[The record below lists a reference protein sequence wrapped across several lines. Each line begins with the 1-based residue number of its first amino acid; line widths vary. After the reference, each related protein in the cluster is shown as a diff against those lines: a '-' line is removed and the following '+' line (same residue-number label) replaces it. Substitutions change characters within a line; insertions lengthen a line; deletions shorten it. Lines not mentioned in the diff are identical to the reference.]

1 MGAICSLAIVISYI
15 PEKAY
20 CQGYFFALSWYIMEE
35 LQSTELLDQEI
46 LEDARKK
53 AHRILKTAEDTIKT
67 KLADREKNLNETI
80 KELERKY
87 AQQSKL
93 ATDEIMAHLQID
105 KQRVKAKKIEEML
118 SVSVKSWY
126 AGLSRDRVLALLKA
140 ELIRRVAA
148 GDISGSSGIKA
159 QIHQVQRKEA
169 EVILQAVLPGKS
181 CAIEEI
187 TSLSPYPEIILETPG
202 ARIYASINKTVNA
215 LLGEKR
221 AELVEAM
228 LGKMEIAGETL

>member
-15 PEKAY
+15 LEKAY
-20 CQGYFFALSWYIMEE
+20 CQGYFFSLSWYIMEE
-35 LQSTELLDQEI
+35 LQSTEILDHEI

-53 AHRILKTAEDTIKT
+53 AHRILKTAEDTIKA
-67 KLADREKNLNETI
+67 KLTDREKNLNETI
-80 KELERKY
+80 SDLERKY

-105 KQRVKAKKIEEML
+105 KQRVKAKKIEELL
-118 SVSVKSWY
+118 SASVKTWY
-126 AGLSRDRVLALLKA
+126 AGQSRDRVLSLLKG
-140 ELIRRVAA
+140 ELTRRVAA
-148 GDISGSSGIKA
+148 SDLSGGAINA
-159 QIHQVQRKEA
+159 QIHHIERKEA
-169 EVILQAVLPGKS
+169 QALLQAVLPGKS
-181 CAIEEI
+181 CTIEEV
-187 TSLSPYPEIILETPG
+187 TSVSPYPEIILETPE
-202 ARIYASINKTVNA
+202 ARIYASIGKTVDA